1 MEIFLERICIKYGTF
16 NNSIFKRLYLYY
28 VDNYITYYE
37 TFENYQARIEPPRQR
52 KLFYHTINLM
62 LIPLLIKYTLLTFS
76 EDSDDS
82 LKVMTGEV
90 LFLHFTYYRRV
101 YAYIN
106 FLFALLT
113 MLKLTIFYYE
123 KNLMFHWKNTGL
135 LKYHQNSFLILAN
148 IFYYGSKIIDIIIL
162 YSFSLIF
169 IILYSL
175 AYFNIEYQFNLFNL
189 ILSIIQVI
197 ICVKFGLSFVI
208 GWIML
213 LFIIL
218 MFLKWKQDEIVKSV
232 RFNLLWGNKV
242 KLYDNLIV
250 YHEFTETVSKF
261 SKLINIEV
269 GLIYTMTPGMF
280 SQALMISNIQA
291 NNLEEMV
298 LQKLVMLIVPFYVI
312 LIFIINHLA
321 CTITTVNQS
330 IPKYLYQVFNKK
342 NFSRLNNQVGLNLNY
357 KSGQLSNI
365 MVYMKIDSFIAR
377 LNEEYVGFYCF
388 NLFQFTKL
396 SFFQYLYVFM
406 TAYVLINDL
415 K

>member
-1 MEIFLERICIKYGTF
+1 MKYGTF

-62 LIPLLIKYTLLTFS
+62 LISLLIKYTLLTFS
-76 EDSDDS
+76 EDIS
-82 LKVMTGEV
+82 LKVLTGEV

-113 MLKLTIFYYE
+113 MLKLTICYYE
-123 KNLMFHWKNTGL
+123 KNLMFRWNNLNSNNTGL

-162 YSFSLIF
+162 YSCSFVF
-169 IILYSL
+169 ITMYSL
-175 AYFNIEYQFNLFNL
+175 AYFNSEYEFNL
-189 ILSIIQVI
+189 INLIVSIIQVI
-197 ICVKFGLSFVI
+197 ICIKFGLSFVI

-218 MFLKWKQDEIVKSV
+218 MFLKWKQDEIVKSM

-250 YHEFTETVSKF
+250 YHQFTETVSKV

-280 SQALMISNIQA
+280 SQAMMILNIQA
-291 NNLEEMV
+291 NNLEEMI

-330 IPKYLYQVFNKK
+330 IPKYLYQVFDKK
-342 NFSRLNNQVGLNLNY
+342 NFSRLNHQVGLNLNY